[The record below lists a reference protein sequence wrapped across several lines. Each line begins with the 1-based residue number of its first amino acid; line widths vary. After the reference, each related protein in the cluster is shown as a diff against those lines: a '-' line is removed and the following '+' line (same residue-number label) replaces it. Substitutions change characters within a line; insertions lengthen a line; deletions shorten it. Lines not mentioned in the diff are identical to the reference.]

1 MFPGEQSEGGV
12 PQHFHQLEC
21 LDAPANTR
29 RNRIARATHVSK
41 APPAKSAKKSVRKRQ
56 SNGKASER
64 PRWMHRG
71 GRRCVE
77 VSISKSA
84 PPAAVDENFSFNN
97 WDMPDQSGGN
107 QIGGALKEVE
117 DPNDPF
123 TSLK

>member
-1 MFPGEQSEGGV
+1 MFPGEQSDGAV
-12 PQHFHQLEC
+12 ARHFHQLEC

-56 SNGKASER
+56 SNGKTSER

-84 PPAAVDENFSFNN
+84 PPAATIDENFSFNN
-97 WDMPDQSGGN
+97 WEMSGGN
-107 QIGGALKEVE
+107 QIGGTLKEVE